1 MGKTIT
7 ISRALTLSII
17 NIRDKCFTKEKEQI
31 IKKKEDTI
39 QSLQSELA
47 SLEIKGSVD
56 ADEDIGVVKVS
67 RAIDGVFDIGES
79 SVESMEVHSKFS
91 EFSENKESIE
101 EFVVGSGEAL
111 GVDEDESNRVSV
123 LKDGGGE
130 FDDSLNEINL
140 GLGEEL
146 VIRVFE
152 GRDVF
157 GESLVIFFNFIWV
170 QILCGISGVNK
181 LKFSNKDVAMGKEAK
196 IQKRI

>member
-1 MGKTIT
+1 MDRFRERE
-7 ISRALTLSII
+7 RAY
-17 NIRDKCFTKEKEQI
+17 

-47 SLEIKGSVD
+47 SPENKGSLD

-79 SVESMEVHSKFS
+79 NVESMKVRSKWG
-91 EFSENKESIE
+91 EFSENKESIKE
-101 EFVVGSGEAL
+101 VVVGSGEAL

-130 FDDSLNEINL
+130 FDDSLDEIKL

-146 VIRVFE
+146 VIRV
-152 GRDVF
+152 
-157 GESLVIFFNFIWV
+157 
-170 QILCGISGVNK
+170 
-181 LKFSNKDVAMGKEAK
+181 
-196 IQKRI
+196 